1 LKAKT
6 GLFFGSFNPI
16 HTGHLIVAEYML
28 EKLGLGKVIF
38 VVSPQNPLKEKELL
52 WPEAFR
58 LELCKLAVQD
68 NPGFEVS
75 EVEFDLPRP
84 SYSIHTLNHLK
95 EKNPN
100 TEYCLIMGMD
110 NLEKLHQWKDIET
123 ILSNYQIAVYNRPGF
138 KSNMSKHP
146 SITVYDTPLLD
157 ISATH
162 IRTCVQNGKSIRYL
176 VPESV
181 EEAIQ
186 LYNSKIREI

>member
-1 LKAKT
+1 LKQKT

-28 EKLGLGKVIF
+28 EALNLNKVVF

-58 LELCKLAVQD
+58 LELCKLAVKG

-75 EVEFDLPRP
+75 EIEFDLPRP
-84 SYSIHTLNHLK
+84 SYTIHTLNHLK
-95 EKNPN
+95 EKSQD

-123 ILSNYQIAVYNRPGF
+123 ILSNYQIAVYNRPGY
-138 KSNMSKHP
+138 KNKMAERH
-146 SITVYDTPLLD
+146 SIKVYDTPLLD

-162 IRTCVQNGKSIRYL
+162 IRTCVLYGKSIRYL
-176 VPESV
+176 VPETV
-181 EEAIQ
+181 EKAIQ
-186 LYNSKIREI
+186 QYKSKIR